1 MDGNQVFSIR
11 AEVFENGFE
20 ADHFRSKDCVGLYP
34 CSDVILMRDA
44 ECKELG
50 FILFNTGG
58 CVVCEKPW
66 DAIGEG
72 SCVACCLRIHAT
84 IAVAKADR
92 VERGPGGVAVNIPVI
107 RVVDEV
113 KELVVQHVFGVA
125 GGFCSPLC
133 VDVESVV
140 FPVGNS
146 GAELPCVRKLCTQN
160 DAGTASLLE
169 EC

>member
-11 AEVFENGFE
+11 AEIFENGFE
-20 ADHFRSKDCVGLYP
+20 ADHFRGKDCVGLYP

-44 ECKELG
+44 ECEELG

-72 SCVACCLRIHAT
+72 SCVACCLRIHAA

-92 VERGPGGVAVNIPVI
+92 VERGPRGIAVNIPVI

-125 GGFCSPLC
+125 GGICSPLC
-133 VDVESVV
+133 IDVERVV
-140 FPVGNS
+140 FPVGNT
-146 GAELPCVRKLCTQN
+146 GAELPCVRKLCTKN